1 MRSALFVTWDGPGT
15 TYLEGL
21 FLPIFAALRE
31 HGVAV
36 SVLQFTWGDGTD
48 GVDLGVPLQV
58 VKVPRAGVV
67 GQAWLLARGP
77 AYVAR
82 AARRAG
88 ADVLYPRSLL
98 PLAVCMRARKP
109 GMRLLFD
116 ADGLVADER
125 AEFAGWPTTGPGYR
139 WYRDLEAQ
147 GVRGA
152 DRVITR
158 TARAREILLAR
169 GGAGVP
175 PERIVAIPNA
185 KDESAFSP
193 GTPAERAMFRAAQG
207 IPPGTPWLVY
217 AGSIGPQYHPAEML
231 DLHAR
236 VRERMPDARL
246 TLLTGAR
253 IEPGPGVD
261 VRRVPPADVPRWLRS
276 ADVGLSL
283 RTPSFSQQGVC
294 PIKAGEYQLCGLP
307 VVATRVGDLEE
318 QLAAS
323 LFLDDVGPGEL
334 DRAADWITRDVM
346 PRRDPLREEAR
357 EAGVDVF
364 GLRTVV
370 EQYARVFAEL
380 PS

>member
-15 TYLEGL
+15 NYLDGL
-21 FLPIFAALRE
+21 FLPIFAGLRE

-36 SVLQFTWGDGTD
+36 SVLQFTWGDAAPQAP
-48 GVDLGVPLQV
+48 GVQV
-58 VKVPRAGVV
+58 VRVPRAGAV

-82 AARRAG
+82 AAQRVG

-98 PLAVCMRARKP
+98 PLAICMRARKP
-109 GMRLLFD
+109 GMQLVFD

-125 AEFAGWPTTGPGYR
+125 AEFAGWSTAGPAYR

-147 GVRGA
+147 GIRNA
-152 DRVITR
+152 DAVITR

-175 PERIVAIPNA
+175 PERVVAIPNG
-185 KDESAFSP
+185 KNERSFFP
-193 GTPAERAMFRAAQG
+193 GSPAERAMFRAAHG
-207 IPPGTPWLVY
+207 IPTAAPWLVY
-217 AGSIGPQYHPAEML
+217 AGSIGPQYHLAEML

-236 VRERMPDARL
+236 VRDLHPDARL
-246 TLLTGAR
+246 TLLTGATLQG
-253 IEPGPGVD
+253 GPGVD
-261 VRRVPPADVPRWLRS
+261 VRRVSPVDVPRWLQS

-283 RTPSFSQQGVC
+283 RTPSFSQRGVS

-307 VVATRVGDLEE
+307 VVATRVGDLED
-318 QLAAS
+318 QLGAS
-323 LFLDDVGPGEL
+323 LFLDDVGSASL
-334 DRAADWITRDVM
+334 DRAAAWISRDVM
-346 PRRDPLREEAR
+346 PHRDALREEAR
-357 EAGVDVF
+357 EAGLATF
-364 GLRTVV
+364 GLTRVV
-370 EQYARVFAEL
+370 GEYARVFAGL